1 MKSLELTKPITT
13 ESLLSEF
20 ESRFNMTMDLTKF
33 NEHELQ
39 DYANHVRT
47 KIHEITQNTH
57 FGQELKDNSYQKSQ
71 MMLDIINQAI
81 TERKLG
87 EYGGD
92 TGNSIL
98 DKATAPIKDKL
109 SKGQALS
116 PEERTAASKLM
127 AMKKMPKGT
136 GTMMGVKEVGEEQSE
151 INEVPGAGLVKRG
164 LRSLGAKAAGAIGM
178 KGTAAGLKGAA
189 QADKKAR
196 ELYTQ
201 LRRYAGQTGG
211 DVDALTVTDLQSFL
225 QKQGYKTDRTP
236 KGPAGKVL
244 NKQQVDDI
252 LMKSVQDT
260 FRFQAPA
267 TAKSQ
272 EKSTMQT
279 DFMKQFKQMASDPA
293 TKKKLMSILQ
303 GQTVPAESV
312 TENPAMALGR
322 VAAKAAGSAAGTTV
336 ANRAMNKLGMKEG
349 VEEQSELI
357 LAAKDMMD
365 KVTGYLEDL
374 ASMKTEGM
382 LELADRIR
390 DEMGAEKSD
399 AFLQKIQPAI
409 EQAEATLTTTRQE
422 LDNGVRILTGEE
434 VASEPMGADDTMD
447 MDTDL
452 DSLDTDM
459 DDTETDEF
467 GASDA
472 EAGGTEPEGREQRES
487 KEVFEASNRLYSK
500 LAGK

>member
-13 ESLLSEF
+13 ESLLKEF
-20 ESRFNMTMDLTKF
+20 ESRFNQTMDLSQFTK
-33 NEHELQ
+33 EELE

-57 FGQELKDNSYQKSQ
+57 FGRELKDDRYQKNQ

-81 TERKLG
+81 NERKLA
-87 EYGGD
+87 EYGGNTND
-92 TGNSIL
+92 PMTKVATTALSAKAKL
-98 DKATAPIKDKL
+98 D
-109 SKGQALS
+109 KGQALDQ
-116 PEERTAASKLM
+116 EE
-127 AMKKMPKGT
+127 KK
-136 GTMMGVKEVGEEQSE
+136 VV
-151 INEVPGAGLVKRG
+151 
-164 LRSLGAKAAGAIGM
+164 
-178 KGTAAGLKGAA
+178 
-189 QADKKAR
+189 
-196 ELYTQ
+196 
-201 LRRYAGQTGG
+201 
-211 DVDALTVTDLQSFL
+211 
-225 QKQGYKTDRTP
+225 QKIMT
-236 KGPAGKVL
+236 KV
-244 NKQQVDDI
+244 
-252 LMKSVQDT
+252 
-260 FRFQAPA
+260 
-267 TAKSQ
+267 
-272 EKSTMQT
+272 
-279 DFMKQFKQMASDPA
+279 
-293 TKKKLMSILQ
+293 
-303 GQTVPAESV
+303 
-312 TENPAMALGR
+312 
-322 VAAKAAGSAAGTTV
+322 
-336 ANRAMNKLGMKEG
+336 G

-365 KVTGYLEDL
+365 KVTSFLEDL

-434 VASEPMGADDTMD
+434 EVSDPMGADDTMATD

-452 DSLDTDM
+452 DSLDSEGGE
-459 DDTETDEF
+459 ETDEF

-487 KEVFEASNRLYSK
+487 REVFEASNRLYSK